1 VQEYQA
7 YSLPLSQPAS
17 PFNRGSVEAASSPTF
32 TPFTSPFGS
41 PSLYSLPS
49 PASAYIQ
56 PLPPSNKVSS
66 ALFKPSFPVLG
77 TGPAQFSFYEAV
89 AAAPTPPGRRTP
101 YYGAAKAA
109 HSNKFVSL
117 PTGEVK
123 NPLREAVEKRA
134 QPPRPRYENRPW
146 SVACFHAMLS
156 VRTVWARL
164 LKERLTADSHLK
176 VVSLCTLP
184 RLQCF
189 TFPCQISL
197 S

>member
-1 VQEYQA
+1 MQEYQA

-17 PFNRGSVEAASSPTF
+17 PFNRGSVEAAASPTF

-41 PSLYSLPS
+41 PSLYSLPR
-49 PASAYIQ
+49 
-56 PLPPSNKVSS
+56 PLPSNEVAS

-77 TGPAQFSFYEAV
+77 SGPAQFSFYEAV
-89 AAAPTPPGRRTP
+89 AASPGRRTP

-134 QPPRPRYENRPW
+134 QPTRPRYEIRPW
-146 SVACFHAMLS
+146 LCACLHEMLFLG
-156 VRTVWARL
+156 TV
-164 LKERLTADSHLK
+164 
-176 VVSLCTLP
+176 
-184 RLQCF
+184 
-189 TFPCQISL
+189 
-197 S
+197 

>member
-1 VQEYQA
+1 
-7 YSLPLSQPAS
+7 
-17 PFNRGSVEAASSPTF
+17 VEAASSPTF

-49 PASAYIQ
+49 PASPYIQ
-56 PLPPSNKVSS
+56 PLPSNEVSS

-77 TGPAQFSFYEAV
+77 SGPAQFSFYEAV
-89 AAAPTPPGRRTP
+89 AAAPGRRTP

-134 QPPRPRYENRPW
+134 QPPRPRYEIRPW
-146 SVACFHAMLS
+146 AVACLHEMLFL
-156 VRTVWARL
+156 RTV
-164 LKERLTADSHLK
+164 
-176 VVSLCTLP
+176 
-184 RLQCF
+184 
-189 TFPCQISL
+189 
-197 S
+197 